1 MEVYGR
7 LWMFDWHILFE
18 SECLCVLEC
27 KSAPWP
33 RGTVKGIMTWEKGVN
48 ETPWR
53 VWKLALRSKFCLP
66 VLWPG
71 ISDKASWGRAVERDV
86 LDQSHPSPVELVSL
100 PCLAVISTLTLQS
113 NLTLPLMLRTDTCPC
128 WWAQYF
134 RNLLFGMLYLRMSM
148 CETNR
153 LKLSFVPASIK
164 LLNLTKNNAPIAY

>member
-1 MEVYGR
+1 MLVLNSWRYMEDCGCLTGTYC
-7 LWMFDWHILFE
+7 FE

-86 LDQSHPSPVELVSL
+86 LDQSHPSPRRTGFFTVFSCYLNTNTTVQSDPSFDAQDRYLSL
-100 PCLAVISTLTLQS
+100 
-113 NLTLPLMLRTDTCPC
+113 LM
-128 WWAQYF
+128 
-134 RNLLFGMLYLRMSM
+134 SSV
-148 CETNR
+148 
-153 LKLSFVPASIK
+153 LSKSLIWNVVPE
-164 LLNLTKNNAPIAY
+164 NVNV